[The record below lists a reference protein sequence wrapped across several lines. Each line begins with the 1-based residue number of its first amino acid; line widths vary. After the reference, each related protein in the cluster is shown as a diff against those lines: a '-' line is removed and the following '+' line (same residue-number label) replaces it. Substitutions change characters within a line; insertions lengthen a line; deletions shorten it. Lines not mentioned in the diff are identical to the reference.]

1 MAALSFSPVHEIKMR
16 LITLL
21 LLTAAFAA
29 PGFSSQAK
37 ADDGPIRVLFLG
49 HESEHHNSNLYYPM
63 LSRALGR
70 NAIYFDYVTS
80 VEEALGD
87 ADYLGKFD
95 ALLLYANHGRIEPHQ
110 WKNLKEYV
118 EGGGGFVPVHC
129 ASWCFGNEP
138 GFDKL
143 VGGRFKSHQGAEF
156 AAKIVKPNHP
166 AMKDVKEF
174 TAWDETYFHNNHN
187 TENRTVLMV
196 REAMPGDPHTKPEPW
211 TWVRTQGK
219 GRVFYTASG
228 HDQRVWSHSDFHQL
242 IKSGILWSVGDKA
255 RKRYDNFIAKRTPL
269 KYEKRGN
276 IPNYERRPEP
286 LQYQLPLSPEDSM
299 KYTQVPVGFRMEL
312 FAAEPDVINPIYM
325 AWDERGRL
333 WVVETVDYPNEF
345 KDGRKGNDRI
355 KICEDTDGDGKADKF
370 TVFAEGFNIPTS
382 MTFAR
387 GGIILAHAPEFY
399 FLKDTDG
406 DDKADV
412 REVLFTGWG
421 VGDTHAGPSNLR
433 YGFDNWIY
441 GTVGYARFTGSLGGK
456 QQNFG
461 MGVFRFKP
469 DASDIEFL
477 HQFNN
482 NTWGLGFNAAG
493 DVFGSTAN
501 NNPTFFGGIPATVF
515 GENRQMSAK
524 MIADSRSFHPITPNI
539 RQVDA
544 FNAYTAGCGHAF
556 ATSAA
561 FPKKYRDRAAFIC
574 GPTGNLLGS
583 YYITQKGAG
592 YSAKNGFSF
601 VASADEWFSPI
612 VAEVGPDGHL
622 WIADWYNFIIQ
633 HNPTPSIGRGGYAAR
648 NGRGNAH
655 INPNRDRQHGRIYRV
670 VWEGAQKSKITS
682 LANASPLQLVE
693 ALDNDNLFWRQT
705 AQRLIVNDRMFD
717 KVEALQNRV
726 LLPGVGAIHAL
737 WALKGLDKINEN
749 TIKSALKNK
758 DAAVRRNAVRALEN
772 KKTDE
777 ELLYNSSTLTDKD
790 LLVRLSAIVK
800 LAQFNE
806 TLVHKRAAGIL
817 SEDKINNKDEWLKL
831 ALKAAG
837 AEKANIIGYEKGPN
851 LLQNTSFESHND
863 QLPTNWKI
871 RTYSGNGTDVKHSI
885 EKRNIH
891 IKTGKASLKIQS
903 ESGHDTSLFTT
914 VKLNSGSTYAMSAW
928 IKTQGVKGGHGAL
941 LNIHELQH
949 NGKSSAVKGDND
961 WKKVELVFESNQ
973 SGSFTLN
980 CLFGGWGKAKGT
992 AWFDDISLNE
1002 VKPILDNNIQKN
1014 DKTEIA
1020 AKVKNIYKNNVYIFK
1035 DKFKIKIST
1044 VKDKMMYDVK
1054 EFSVETGR
1062 LVSLQFVNKD
1072 LAPHNLL
1079 IVKPGKADEVSNLAI
1094 SLAEDGPKKEWRPDT
1109 PLILWGSKMIN
1120 QNQSDEIIFNAPDP
1134 GIYPF
1139 ICTYPGHSQMMRG
1152 IMKVKKPK

>member
-1 MAALSFSPVHEIKMR
+1 MR
-16 LITLL
+16 LLTLL
-21 LLTAAFAA
+21 FLTAAFTA

-70 NAIYFDYVTS
+70 DAIYFDYVTS

-110 WKNLKEYV
+110 WKNLKDYV

-156 AAKIVKPNHP
+156 AAKIVKPDHP

-196 REAMPGDPHTKPEPW
+196 RDAMPGDPHTKPEPW

-456 QQNFG
+456 QHNFG

-515 GENRQMSAK
+515 GEDRQMSAK

-682 LANASPLQLVE
+682 LANASPLQLVK

-737 WALKGLDKINEN
+737 WALKGIDKINEN

-806 TLVHKRAAGIL
+806 TPVHKRAAGIL
-817 SEDKINNKDEWLKL
+817 SEDEINNKDEWLKL

-851 LLQNTSFESHND
+851 LLQNASFESHND

-871 RTYSGNGTDVKHSI
+871 RTYSGNGTDVQHSI
-885 EKRNIH
+885 EQRNIH

-1002 VKPILDNNIQKN
+1002 VKPILDNNIQKT

-1020 AKVKNIYKNNVYIFK
+1020 TIVKNIYKNNDYIFK
-1035 DKFKIKIST
+1035 DKFKIIISS
-1044 VKDKMMYDVK
+1044 VRDKMMYDVK

-1152 IMKVKKPK
+1152 IMKVKKSK

>member
-1 MAALSFSPVHEIKMR
+1 MR
-16 LITLL
+16 LLTLL
-21 LLTAAFAA
+21 FLTAAFAA

-70 NAIYFDYVTS
+70 DAIYFDYVTS

-95 ALLLYANHGRIEPHQ
+95 ALMLYANHGRIEPHQ

-196 REAMPGDPHTKPEPW
+196 RDAMPGDPHTKPEPW

-387 GGIILAHAPEFY
+387 GGVILAHAPEFY

-456 QQNFG
+456 QHNFG

-515 GENRQMSAK
+515 GEDRQMSAK
-524 MIADSRSFHPITPNI
+524 MIADSRTFHPITPNI

-574 GPTGNLLGS
+574 GPTGNLLGT

-777 ELLYNSSTLTDKD
+777 KLLYNSSTLTDKD

-806 TLVHKRAAGIL
+806 TPVHKRAAGIL
-817 SEDKINNKDEWLKL
+817 SEDEINNKDEWLKL

-851 LLQNTSFESHND
+851 LLQNASFESHND

-871 RTYSGNGTDVKHSI
+871 RTYSGNGTDVQHSI

-1002 VKPILDNNIQKN
+1002 VKPILDNNIQKT

-1020 AKVKNIYKNNVYIFK
+1020 TIVKNIYKNNDYIFK

-1152 IMKVKKPK
+1152 IMKVKKSK

>member
-1 MAALSFSPVHEIKMR
+1 MR
-16 LITLL
+16 LLTLL
-21 LLTAAFAA
+21 FLTAAFTA

-70 NAIYFDYVTS
+70 DAIYFDYVTS

-110 WKNLKEYV
+110 WKNLKDYV

-196 REAMPGDPHTKPEPW
+196 RDAMPGDPHTKPEPW

-387 GGIILAHAPEFY
+387 GGVILAHAPEFY

-456 QQNFG
+456 QNNFG

-515 GENRQMSAK
+515 GEDRQMSAK
-524 MIADSRSFHPITPNI
+524 MIADSRTFHPITPNI

-574 GPTGNLLGS
+574 GPTGNLLGT

-670 VWEGAQKSKITS
+670 IWEGAQKSKITS
-682 LANASPLQLVE
+682 LANASPLQLVK

-737 WALKGLDKINEN
+737 WTLKGLDKINEN

-806 TLVHKRAAGIL
+806 TPVHKRAAGIL
-817 SEDKINNKDEWLKL
+817 SEDEINNKDEWLKL

-851 LLQNTSFESHND
+851 LLQNASFESHND

-871 RTYSGNGTDVKHSI
+871 RTYSGNGTDVQHSI

-949 NGKSSAVKGDND
+949 NGKSSAVTGDND
-961 WKKVELVFESNQ
+961 WKKVEFVFESNQ

-1002 VKPILDNNIQKN
+1002 VKPILDNNIQKT

-1020 AKVKNIYKNNVYIFK
+1020 TIVKNIYKNNDYIFK

-1152 IMKVKKPK
+1152 IMKVKKSK

>member
-1 MAALSFSPVHEIKMR
+1 MR
-16 LITLL
+16 LLTILF
-21 LLTAAFAA
+21 LTAAFTA

-70 NAIYFDYVTS
+70 DAIYFDYVTS

-110 WKNLKEYV
+110 WKNLKDYV

-156 AAKIVKPNHP
+156 AAKIVKPDHP

-196 REAMPGDPHTKPEPW
+196 RDAMPGDPHTKPEPW

-242 IKSGILWSVGDKA
+242 IKSGILWSVDDQA

-387 GGIILAHAPEFY
+387 GGVILAHAPEFY

-441 GTVGYARFTGSLGGK
+441 GTVGYARFNGSLGGK
-456 QQNFG
+456 QHNFG
-461 MGVFRFKP
+461 MGVFRFKS

-493 DVFGSTAN
+493 DIFGSTAN

-515 GENRQMSAK
+515 GEDRQMSAK
-524 MIADSRSFHPITPNI
+524 MIADSRTFHPITPNI

-556 ATSAA
+556 ASSAA

-574 GPTGNLLGS
+574 GPTGNLLGT

-670 VWEGAQKSKITS
+670 IWEGAQKSKITS
-682 LANASPLQLVE
+682 LANASPLQLVK

-717 KVEALQNRV
+717 KVEALQHRV

-806 TLVHKRAAGIL
+806 TPVHKRAAGIL
-817 SEDKINNKDEWLKL
+817 SEDEINNKDEWLKL

-851 LLQNTSFESHND
+851 LLQNASFESHND

-871 RTYSGNGTDVKHSI
+871 RTYSGNGTDVQHSI

-1002 VKPILDNNIQKN
+1002 VKPILDNNIQKT

-1020 AKVKNIYKNNVYIFK
+1020 TIVKNIYKNNDYIFK

-1152 IMKVKKPK
+1152 IMKVKKYK